1 MEEFIDSELRLE
13 CEQQQENEQA
23 QDEEEEEDGLIGEKM
38 RRLDE
43 LYEMTFGDE
52 IRRAVEPS
60 VPPASDYC
68 MGDVDNDMA
77 ARRVRAADVLEF
89 RRQRSAEEWDA
100 LVKSAVERIGASS
113 WTRFQSDAA
122 ELKLEIDGMRRE
134 LMRREW
140 EWANARPAG
149 ATKSAG
155 TPSSSSSSSPSPSP
169 SPSARIVLITG
180 FESFNVSLY
189 RNVAEELQRD
199 GIDLQ
204 VFSDRD
210 IVLDYRSD
218 DTSEPDPRL
227 LAVER
232 ALSEADVFFGSLLFD
247 YDQVCWLK
255 ERIDQ
260 IPLRVSFESALELMG
275 TTQLGSFQMNS
286 DGKAKGGP
294 PPIVQKLLAKFGSGR
309 EEDKLVG

>member
-1 MEEFIDSELRLE
+1 
-13 CEQQQENEQA
+13 
-23 QDEEEEEDGLIGEKM
+23 
-38 RRLDE
+38 
-43 LYEMTFGDE
+43 
-52 IRRAVEPS
+52 
-60 VPPASDYC
+60 
-68 MGDVDNDMA
+68 
-77 ARRVRAADVLEF
+77 
-89 RRQRSAEEWDA
+89 
-100 LVKSAVERIGASS
+100 
-113 WTRFQSDAA
+113 
-122 ELKLEIDGMRRE
+122 
-134 LMRREW
+134 MRREW

-155 TPSSSSSSSPSPSP
+155 TPSSSSSSSPSP

-309 EEDKLVG
+309 EEDKLVGYLSFLKVRESSSDRIILCASGDSCTP